1 MGARVRNASVACVC
15 DRVRFGADS
24 QFVIA
29 AVAALRW
36 DLSRSGQRVRAA
48 PAGRWTLRHPLR
60 FWKGRCSPCSAKAA
74 NLQPGSRLFRECRS
88 ADTALVVALC
98 FSLSP
103 SHVQFLN
110 VDDNIDLCAKEKS
123 AKDPGLRADRDAGE
137 NGSALTEAEKSF
149 QLVEAPGGL
158 VLLRASEDYFV
169 AVDPAEAKTKLV
181 KNAVAAAHT
190 VALAAA
196 VAAAAASAS
205 ASAAAAVA
213 AAAAAASASASAA
226 TPAAAAAS
234 SSTGAAA
241 ASPTAVPASAT
252 PVGAATVSPPLP
264 AAPLDFLPSPA
275 ELFVPVWLDNRSPL
289 TLSGRVV
296 VRTAHGKLWCAEPD
310 EHGQAGAGAIVAN
323 RNQVVLWEPLTVL
336 PQSLTH
342 VAFLSV
348 HGTFLSLLPPS
359 GAAAA
364 AAAASGGASAAAIP
378 RPQDQTLLAFTPP
391 NPSGASPAGG
401 ELFEVVEVDKRAG
414 RFAFRAANGLFLCA
428 QGNYQV
434 TASSRQCG
442 PWEQFQL
449 IPWPHMP

>member
-1 MGARVRNASVACVC
+1 M
-15 DRVRFGADS
+15 RFDADP
-24 QFVIA
+24 QIVNFCCCC
-29 AVAALRW
+29 AALEPQPVRTACSSCTSWPMDDTPSAPLLERSLQLALFTPLAGW
-36 DLSRSGQRVRAA
+36 DRKLFLATR
-48 PAGRWTLRHPLR
+48 L
-60 FWKGRCSPCSAKAA
+60 
-74 NLQPGSRLFRECRS
+74 RLFRECRS
-88 ADTALVVALC
+88 ADRSC
-98 FSLSP
+98 FLSLSL
-103 SHVQFLN
+103 SLLQFLN

-149 QLVEAPGGL
+149 RLVEVPGGS
-158 VLLRASEDYFV
+158 VLLRAPEDYFV

-196 VAAAAASAS
+196 VAAAVVTASAS

-213 AAAAAASASASAA
+213 AAAAAANASAAAA

-241 ASPTAVPASAT
+241 ASPTAVPASST
-252 PVGAATVSPPLP
+252 PVSAATLSPPLP

-310 EHGQAGAGAIVAN
+310 EHGQAGAGAGAGAIVAN

-364 AAAASGGASAAAIP
+364 AAAAAGGGASAAAIP

>member
-1 MGARVRNASVACVC
+1 MDDTPSAPLLERSLQLALFTPLAGW
-15 DRVRFGADS
+15 DRKLFLATR
-24 QFVIA
+24 
-29 AVAALRW
+29 L
-36 DLSRSGQRVRAA
+36 
-48 PAGRWTLRHPLR
+48 
-60 FWKGRCSPCSAKAA
+60 
-74 NLQPGSRLFRECRS
+74 RLFHECQS
-88 ADTALVVALC
+88 ADRSC
-98 FSLSP
+98 FLSLSL
-103 SHVQFLN
+103 SLLQFLN

-149 QLVEAPGGL
+149 RLVEVPGGS
-158 VLLRASEDYFV
+158 VLLRAPEDYFV

-196 VAAAAASAS
+196 VAAAVVTASAS

-213 AAAAAASASASAA
+213 AAAAAANASAAAA

-241 ASPTAVPASAT
+241 ASPTAVPASST
-252 PVGAATVSPPLP
+252 PVSAATLSPPLP

-310 EHGQAGAGAIVAN
+310 EHGQAGAGAGAIVAN

-364 AAAASGGASAAAIP
+364 AAAAAGGGASAAAIP